1 MEIRDIQTS
10 TLERLQSQAES
21 LDRTEYQLK
30 ETRNSLAH
38 GSRTL
43 DGIESGAGQ
52 LKNML
57 TPNLHKGKGPHEQI
71 DRTVIFFSFI
81 WVFVKYFIYF
91 ISN

>member
-1 MEIRDIQTS
+1 MSIRKIMEIRDIQTS

-81 WVFVKYFIYF
+81 
-91 ISN
+91 